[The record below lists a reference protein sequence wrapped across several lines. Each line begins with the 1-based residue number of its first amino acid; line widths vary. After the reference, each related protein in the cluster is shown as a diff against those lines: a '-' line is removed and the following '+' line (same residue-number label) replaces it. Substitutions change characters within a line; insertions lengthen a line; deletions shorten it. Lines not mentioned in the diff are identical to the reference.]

1 MKKLSYILL
10 KFNARSD
17 ELSPRFPNLQE
28 VNLKKNKQ
36 WLKTYVYVIRSLRI
50 KAM

>member
-28 VNLKKNKQ
+28 VNLKKKQ
-36 WLKTYVYVIRSLRI
+36 TVAENLCLRYP
-50 KAM
+50 